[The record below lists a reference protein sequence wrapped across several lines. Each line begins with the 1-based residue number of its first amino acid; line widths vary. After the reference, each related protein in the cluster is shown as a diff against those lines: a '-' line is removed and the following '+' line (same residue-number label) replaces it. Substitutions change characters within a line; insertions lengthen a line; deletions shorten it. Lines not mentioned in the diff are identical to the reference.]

1 MPILQDLPSHTG
13 SYHHSDPLHFPP
25 THFDK
30 PRHTI
35 PHPSY
40 PTNHIT
46 PGRHDCPHPT
56 EPVRLSSPSHTP
68 LTIPPKPCRSTPLR
82 QDIPHRSAPLITLI
96 FQTCHAAPR
105 HHDIPCRTR
114 PTNHAEPN
122 RSIMTNWFLPHRLT
136 NHSDPFLTVRHT
148 PPVLA
153 NPTNRTTPPLTVSDV
168 PLHVVPSRLTW
179 PVLAIRLSRPP
190 HDEPL
195 RTGTDTPHPS
205 WPHHTDRPR
214 LTTPRLP
221 DKPHLPNPSLSDVP
235 RPTGPVPRNNPRR
248 HLRTPLPPSA
258 TKVALTYHGRPRTWQ
273 GGSILHMVRTGIE
286 VSTVKPA
293 Q

>member
-1 MPILQDLPSHTG
+1 
-13 SYHHSDPLHFPP
+13 
-25 THFDK
+25 
-30 PRHTI
+30 
-35 PHPSY
+35 
-40 PTNHIT
+40 
-46 PGRHDCPHPT
+46 
-56 EPVRLSSPSHTP
+56 
-68 LTIPPKPCRSTPLR
+68 
-82 QDIPHRSAPLITLI
+82 
-96 FQTCHAAPR
+96 
-105 HHDIPCRTR
+105 
-114 PTNHAEPN
+114 
-122 RSIMTNWFLPHRLT
+122 MTNWFLPHRLT

-235 RPTGPVPRNNPRR
+235 RPTRPCHGTTREGTFEPLCHHQLPRLP
-248 HLRTPLPPSA
+248 LRTTGA
-258 TKVALTYHGRPRTWQ
+258 RGHGR
-273 GGSILHMVRTGIE
+273 GVRSCTLSE
-286 VSTVKPA
+286 QESKSRK
-293 Q
+293 